1 MESVTATRLVAHV
14 AQSCAGANQRAK
26 PALLRYLRVLTEA
39 TFRTRPQLASKHA
52 LPVAMATLAEERG
65 AEARAANAELLEQ
78 LATCVGREALMSHAA
93 MKSATH
99 KSRLE
104 EALRAR
110 GA

>member
-1 MESVTATRLVAHV
+1 
-14 AQSCAGANQRAK
+14 
-26 PALLRYLRVLTEA
+26 
-39 TFRTRPQLASKHA
+39 
-52 LPVAMATLAEERG
+52 MATLAEERG

>member
-1 MESVTATRLVAHV
+1 
-14 AQSCAGANQRAK
+14 
-26 PALLRYLRVLTEA
+26 
-39 TFRTRPQLASKHA
+39 
-52 LPVAMATLAEERG
+52 
-65 AEARAANAELLEQ
+65 
-78 LATCVGREALMSHAA
+78 VGREALMSHAA

>member
-1 MESVTATRLVAHV
+1 MTQGVSRHFVILSGREPREIGEMVPIGPR
-14 AQSCAGANQRAK
+14 
-26 PALLRYLRVLTEA
+26 
-39 TFRTRPQLASKHA
+39 
-52 LPVAMATLAEERG
+52 
-65 AEARAANAELLEQ
+65 AELLEQ